1 MPEFKDLEKKA
12 RRVRETYRK
21 NKSEDRPRTWHDV
34 PHSPTP
40 WRDCGYG
47 VVADDLGRTIFFY
60 QPSHDAEAALRRY
73 SCDPVQ
79 PQPFP
84 QVYGDYH
91 YLLCAVNC
99 HEQLLAA
106 AKRLAVLLCKA
117 PKKNAAELD
126 ELRTLIARADE
137 HFW

>member
-34 PHSPTP
+34 PHSPLP
-40 WRDCGYG
+40 FRDGGAGVFVDANGHVPFSIVPFERRNENPG
-47 VVADDLGRTIFFY
+47 VVYERFK
-60 QPSHDAEAALRRY
+60 
-73 SCDPVQ
+73 
-79 PQPFP
+79 
-84 QVYGDYH
+84 GDYH
-91 YLLCAVNC
+91 YIMCAANC
-99 HEQLLAA
+99 HEDLLAA

-137 HFW
+137 HYW